1 MICGDKDG
9 RKFKEEKSIEI
20 LKILGLFK
28 KIFNYCKNMTEENI
42 GREYSLKNIHGKEIV
57 SLKK

>member
-28 KIFNYCKNMTEENI
+28 KIFNYCGNMTEENI
-42 GREYSLKNIHGKEIV
+42 GKEYSLKNIDDKEIV